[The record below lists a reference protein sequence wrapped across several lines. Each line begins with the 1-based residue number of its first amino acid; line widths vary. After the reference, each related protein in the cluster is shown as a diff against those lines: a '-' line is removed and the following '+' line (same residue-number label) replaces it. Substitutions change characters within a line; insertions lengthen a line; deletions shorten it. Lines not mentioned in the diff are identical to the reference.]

1 MIYIIDIDNTI
12 CLTRKDAE
20 GRWDYPNSVPYQYRI
35 DMVNELYDGG
45 NTIIYWTARGSGSG
59 LDWTE
64 LTKQQLDSW
73 GCKYHEVRLGKPS
86 YDVWIDDKAF
96 NDEHYFDFAGRL
108 SI

>member
-1 MIYIIDIDNTI
+1 MIFIVDIDNTI
-12 CLTRKDAE
+12 CWTRKDAE
-20 GRWDYPNSVPYQYRI
+20 GKWDYPNAEPFPGRI
-35 DMVNELYDGG
+35 DMVNDLYDKG

-64 LTKQQLDSW
+64 LTKKQLDDW

-96 NDEHYFDFAGRL
+96 NDSHFFDFEGRL
-108 SI
+108 PV